1 MKKHL
6 IGLFAATL
14 VVASSAAAL
23 ANGTPPPE
31 PVAEGVEISG
41 AVSVVAGWQHDDAD
55 AGQAGAI
62 GGFPDFGVARAA
74 NADHMRFVVDQV
86 EVDLAKSFGEN
97 IRLRADLDFID
108 LANTGLRAGDVFDLE
123 QAYVTA
129 NLAAGNG
136 IEFLIGKFNAPVG
149 VETVDTRDNWLISY
163 APPFRFLTPAT
174 VTGAKIYYAF
184 SDLIDLHVAVVN
196 DLNANGFGDSALPSE
211 LFRLGFNWGEEGN
224 ESTLGISGGIGPEWD
239 AVTGNA
245 SANKHFD
252 FFGDLD
258 AIVALSDTVTLAAE
272 GVYRQSNSLGGGAN
286 QKAIAGFAAL
296 NYEASDVWDITARGG
311 MHWEIN
317 PPGARGGS
325 GASTT
330 SGTWIG
336 GGEDGMLLHGALG
349 AGYMITDGAKL
360 KLEGRYDYFMTS
372 GPGRNDDAMSVLA
385 QFAYTF

>member
-1 MKKHL
+1 MKHL

-14 VVASSAAAL
+14 VVVSSAAAL

-55 AGQAGAI
+55 TGQAGGI

-108 LANTGLRAGDVFDLE
+108 LANTGLRAADVFDLE

-149 VETVDTRDNWLISY
+149 VDTVDTRDNWLISY
-163 APPFRFLTPAT
+163 APPLRFLIPAT
-174 VTGAKIYYAF
+174 VTGAKFYYAF

-211 LFRLGFNWGEEGN
+211 FFRLGFNWGEEGN

-239 AVTGNA
+239 AATGNA

-258 AIVALSDTVTLAAE
+258 AIIALSDTVTLAGE

-296 NYEASDVWDITARGG
+296 NYEASDVWDITARAG
-311 MHWEIN
+311 MLWEIN

-336 GGEDGMLLHGALG
+336 GAEDGMLLHGALG

-360 KLEGRYDYFMTS
+360 KLEGRYDTFMTS